1 MVLNGINSII
11 LRDVDYSYP
20 KSPVQALRS
29 VNFVLNPGD
38 FVVLTGVSGSGK
50 TTLIRAL
57 RGEII
62 PAQGDLQI
70 LGRPIKH
77 RRNMNSLI
85 LRRKVAVIYQ
95 DFRLMEN
102 RTVFDNIAYPLEVSG
117 YSPAAVKART
127 MESLQ
132 MLDLD
137 RHLDK
142 YPNSISGGEKQR
154 VVVARAISMKP
165 AVILAD
171 EPTGN
176 LDADSG
182 VNIFSVLKNM
192 SLNGTAVLMATHDTK
207 GYENIESLRYN
218 MTNGELNME
227 EHSCV

>member
-1 MVLNGINSII
+1 MLVKDANSVI
-11 LRDVDYSYP
+11 LRDMDYSYP
-20 KSPVQALRS
+20 KSPVHALRS

-57 RGEII
+57 HGEII
-62 PAQGDLQI
+62 PTRGDLQI

-85 LRRKVAVIYQ
+85 LRRKVAAIYQ
-95 DFRLMEN
+95 DFRLMGN

-137 RHLDK
+137 RHLDE
-142 YPNSISGGEKQR
+142 YPNNISGGEKQR
-154 VVVARAISMKP
+154 VVIARAISMKP

-176 LDADSG
+176 LDVDSG
-182 VNIFSVLKNM
+182 VNVFSILKNI
-192 SLNGTAVLMATHDTK
+192 SLNGTAVLVATHDAK

-227 EHSCV
+227 EHGCV